1 VLMGLPKYAGQRVR
15 QRASSPKLLVL
26 NTALMTSLSQFDFEE
41 AKQNREFWGRL
52 VESAIG
58 SALANGVKGHGG
70 ELFYW
75 SNRNMEIDYA
85 LAKGKTLVAIE
96 VKSDRRKTTLPGV
109 EAFSVAGN
117 PASRDT
123 NTP

>member
-1 VLMGLPKYAGQRVR
+1 
-15 QRASSPKLLVL
+15 
-26 NTALMTSLSQFDFEE
+26 MTSLSQLDFEE

-52 VESAIG
+52 LESAIG

-96 VKSDRRKTTLPGV
+96 VKSGRRKTTLPGM
-109 EAFSVAGN
+109 EAFSREFHVRRKLLVGADGIPIGEFLLTPVAEWLK
-117 PASRDT
+117 
-123 NTP
+123 